1 MGCFNPQV
9 NQGETIN
16 TKEGGRR
23 IVIVKW
29 NILVKES
36 FGEGPSEEKRGNG
49 EYVYYSGTPR
59 KEETLSRN
67 RVFFRG
73 GGRGAFAPP

>member
-29 NILVKES
+29 NILVKD
-36 FGEGPSEEKRGNG
+36 PPKKREEMVNMYIIVGLQEKKRASL
-49 EYVYYSGTPR
+49 ER
-59 KEETLSRN
+59 TL
-67 RVFFRG
+67 
-73 GGRGAFAPP
+73 